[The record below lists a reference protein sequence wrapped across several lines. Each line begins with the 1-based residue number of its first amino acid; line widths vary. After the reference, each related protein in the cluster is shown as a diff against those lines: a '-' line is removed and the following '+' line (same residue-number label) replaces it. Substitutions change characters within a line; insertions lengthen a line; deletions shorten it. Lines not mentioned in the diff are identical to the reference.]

1 MLYNTKG
8 RYRMENKYLKLHSLL
23 RMAAALIALIVFI
36 SMFITKQVVHKDFP
50 DQAFCMWNEAFFDD
64 AGTGTKG
71 TVLGFI
77 GYLFVLFGGLA
88 GLAFVFI
95 DELIG
100 KDLTKKL
107 SFIAGGV
114 IAVGAVMMLLTGV
127 LYRGMNAD
135 GLGIKDY
142 RLAAGPIVF
151 AILAFIAGAANAAAP
166 LLEEKGL

>member
-23 RMAAALIALIVFI
+23 RMAAALIALITFI
-36 SMFITKQVVHKDFP
+36 SMFITKQIVHREYPNDVFL
-50 DQAFCMWNEAFFDD
+50 MWNEAFFDD
-64 AGTGTKG
+64 VDTKG

-88 GLAFVFI
+88 GLAFVFV

-114 IAVGAVMMLLTGV
+114 IAVGAMMMLLTGV
-127 LYRGMNAD
+127 LYRGMNSD
-135 GLGIKDY
+135 GLGIKY
-142 RLAAGPIVF
+142 FVLGAGPIVF
-151 AILAFIAGAANAAAP
+151 AILSFIAAACNAAAP
-166 LLEEKGL
+166 ILEDKGL

>member
-1 MLYNTKG
+1 MPNDIFL
-8 RYRMENKYLKLHSLL
+8 
-23 RMAAALIALIVFI
+23 
-36 SMFITKQVVHKDFP
+36 
-50 DQAFCMWNEAFFDD
+50 MWNEAFFDD
-64 AGTGTKG
+64 VDTKG

-107 SFIAGGV
+107 SFIAAGV

-127 LYRGMNAD
+127 IYRGMNGD
-135 GLGIKDY
+135 GLGIKY
-142 RLAAGPIVF
+142 FVLGAGPIVF
-151 AILAFIAGAANAAAP
+151 AILSFVAAACNAAAP
-166 LLEEKGL
+166 ILEDKGF

>member
-1 MLYNTKG
+1 
-8 RYRMENKYLKLHSLL
+8 MENKYLKLHSLL
-23 RMAAALIALIVFI
+23 RMAAALVALIVFI
-36 SMFITKQVVHKDFP
+36 SMFITKQVVHPDYP
-50 DQAFCMWNEAFFDD
+50 DQAFCMWNKAFFDD
-64 AGTGTKG
+64 AGAGTKG

-114 IAVGAVMMLLTGV
+114 IVLGAVMMLLTGAI
-127 LYRGMNAD
+127 YRGMNAD
-135 GLGIKDY
+135 GLGIKY
-142 RLAAGPIVF
+142 FQLGVGPIVF
-151 AILAFIAGAANAAAP
+151 AILAMIAGVANAAAP
-166 LLEEKGL
+166 ILEDKGL

>member
-1 MLYNTKG
+1 MYNTKG

-23 RMAAALIALIVFI
+23 RMAAALIALITFI
-36 SMFITKQVVHKDFP
+36 SMFITKQVVHREYPNDVFL
-50 DQAFCMWNEAFFDD
+50 MWNEAFFDD
-64 AGTGTKG
+64 VDTKG

-88 GLAFVFI
+88 GLAFVFV

-127 LYRGMNAD
+127 LYRGMNSD
-135 GLGIKDY
+135 GLGIKY
-142 RLAAGPIVF
+142 FVLGAGPIVF
-151 AILAFIAGAANAAAP
+151 AILSFIAAACNAAAP
-166 LLEEKGL
+166 ILEDKGL

>member
-1 MLYNTKG
+1 
-8 RYRMENKYLKLHSLL
+8 MENKYLKLHSLL
-23 RMAAALIALIVFI
+23 RMVAALIALITFI
-36 SMFITKQVVHKDFP
+36 SMFITKQVVHREYPNDVFL
-50 DQAFCMWNEAFFDD
+50 MWNEAFFDD
-64 AGTGTKG
+64 IDTKG

-107 SFIAGGV
+107 SFIAAGV

-127 LYRGMNAD
+127 LYRGMNSD
-135 GLGIKDY
+135 GLGIKY
-142 RLAAGPIVF
+142 FVLGAGPIVF
-151 AILAFIAGAANAAAP
+151 AILSFIAAACNAAAP
-166 LLEEKGL
+166 ILEDKGL

>member
-1 MLYNTKG
+1 
-8 RYRMENKYLKLHSLL
+8 MENKYLKLHSLL
-23 RMAAALIALIVFI
+23 RMAAALIALITFI
-36 SMFITKQVVHKDFP
+36 SMFITKQIVERGDPSHFY
-50 DQAFCMWNEAFFDD
+50 MWNEAFFEDTG
-64 AGTGTKG
+64 AGTKG

-127 LYRGMNAD
+127 LFRGMNND
-135 GLGIKDY
+135 GGFGLRDY
-142 RLAAGPIVF
+142 GLATGPIVF
-151 AILAFIAGAANAAAP
+151 AILSFIAAACNAAAP
-166 LLEEKGL
+166 ILEDKGL

>member
-1 MLYNTKG
+1 
-8 RYRMENKYLKLHSLL
+8 MENKYLKLHSLL
-23 RMAAALIALIVFI
+23 RMAAALIAVITFI
-36 SMFITKQVVHKDFP
+36 SMFITKQIVHSDYPNDIFL
-50 DQAFCMWNEAFFDD
+50 MWNEAFFDD
-64 AGTGTKG
+64 VDTKG

-114 IAVGAVMMLLTGV
+114 IAIGAVMMLLTGV
-127 LYRGMNAD
+127 LYRGMNSD
-135 GLGIKDY
+135 GLGIKY
-142 RLAAGPIVF
+142 FRLAAGPIVF
-151 AILAFIAGAANAAAP
+151 AILSFVAAAANAAAP
-166 LLEEKGL
+166 ILEDKGL

>member
-1 MLYNTKG
+1 MYNTKG

-23 RMAAALIALIVFI
+23 RMAAALIALITFI
-36 SMFITKQVVHKDFP
+36 SMFITKQIVHREYPNDVFL
-50 DQAFCMWNEAFFDD
+50 MWNEAFFDD
-64 AGTGTKG
+64 VDTKG

-127 LYRGMNAD
+127 LYRGMNGD

-151 AILAFIAGAANAAAP
+151 AILSFVAAGANAAAP
-166 LLEEKGL
+166 ILEDKGL

>member
-1 MLYNTKG
+1 
-8 RYRMENKYLKLHSLL
+8 MENKYLKLHSLL
-23 RMAAALIALIVFI
+23 RMAAALIALVTFI
-36 SMFITKQVVHKDFP
+36 SMFFTKQIVHREYPNDVFL
-50 DQAFCMWNEAFFDD
+50 MWNEAFFDD
-64 AGTGTKG
+64 VDTKG

-107 SFIAGGV
+107 SFIAAGV

-127 LYRGMNAD
+127 IYRGMNAD
-135 GLGIKDY
+135 GFGIKY
-142 RLAAGPIVF
+142 FILGTGPIVF
-151 AILAFIAGAANAAAP
+151 AILSFIAAISNAAAP
-166 LLEEKGL
+166 FLEEKGF

>member
-23 RMAAALIALIVFI
+23 RMAAALIALITFI
-36 SMFITKQVVHKDFP
+36 SMFITKQIVHREYPNDVFL
-50 DQAFCMWNEAFFDD
+50 MWNEAFFDD
-64 AGTGTKG
+64 VDTKG

-88 GLAFVFI
+88 GLAFVFV

-127 LYRGMNAD
+127 LYRGMNSD
-135 GLGIKDY
+135 GLGIKY
-142 RLAAGPIVF
+142 FVLGAGPIVF
-151 AILAFIAGAANAAAP
+151 AILSFVAAACNAAAP
-166 LLEEKGL
+166 ILDDKGL

>member
-23 RMAAALIALIVFI
+23 RMAAALIALITFI
-36 SMFITKQVVHKDFP
+36 SMFITKQVVHSEMPNDIFL
-50 DQAFCMWNEAFFDD
+50 MWNEAFFDD
-64 AGTGTKG
+64 VDTKG

-107 SFIAGGV
+107 SFIAAGV

-127 LYRGMNAD
+127 IYRGMNGD
-135 GLGIKDY
+135 GLGIKY
-142 RLAAGPIVF
+142 FVLGAGPIVF
-151 AILAFIAGAANAAAP
+151 AILSFVAAACNAAAP
-166 LLEEKGL
+166 ILEDKGF

>member
-1 MLYNTKG
+1 MYNTKG

-23 RMAAALIALIVFI
+23 RMAAALIALITFI
-36 SMFITKQVVHKDFP
+36 SMFITKQIIERGDPKNFY
-50 DQAFCMWNEAFFDD
+50 MWNEAFFEDTG
-64 AGTGTKG
+64 AGTKG

-88 GLAFVFI
+88 GLAFVFV

-127 LYRGMNAD
+127 LFRGMNND
-135 GLGIKDY
+135 GGFGLRDY
-142 RLAAGPIVF
+142 GLATGPIVF
-151 AILAFIAGAANAAAP
+151 AILSFIAAACNAAAP
-166 LLEEKGL
+166 ILEDKGL

>member
-1 MLYNTKG
+1 
-8 RYRMENKYLKLHSLL
+8 MENKYLKLHSLL
-23 RMAAALIALIVFI
+23 RMAAALIALITFI
-36 SMFITKQVVHKDFP
+36 SMFITKQIVHREYPNDVFL
-50 DQAFCMWNEAFFDD
+50 MWNEAFFDD
-64 AGTGTKG
+64 VDTKG

-88 GLAFVFI
+88 GLAFVFV

-127 LYRGMNAD
+127 LYRGMNSD
-135 GLGIKDY
+135 GLGIKY
-142 RLAAGPIVF
+142 FVLGAGPIVF
-151 AILAFIAGAANAAAP
+151 AILSFVAAACNAAAP
-166 LLEEKGL
+166 ILEDKGL

>member
-1 MLYNTKG
+1 
-8 RYRMENKYLKLHSLL
+8 MENKYLKLHSLL
-23 RMAAALIALIVFI
+23 RMAAALIALITFI
-36 SMFITKQVVHKDFP
+36 SMFITKQVVHREYPNDVFL
-50 DQAFCMWNEAFFDD
+50 MWNEAFFDD
-64 AGTGTKG
+64 IDTKG

-107 SFIAGGV
+107 SFIAAGV

-127 LYRGMNAD
+127 LYRGMNSD
-135 GLGIKDY
+135 GLGIKY
-142 RLAAGPIVF
+142 FVLGAGPIVF
-151 AILAFIAGAANAAAP
+151 AILSFIAAACNAAAP
-166 LLEEKGL
+166 ILEDKGL

>member
-1 MLYNTKG
+1 
-8 RYRMENKYLKLHSLL
+8 MENKYLKLHSLL
-23 RMAAALIALIVFI
+23 RMGAALIALITFI
-36 SMFITKQVVHKDFP
+36 SMFITKQIVHSDYPNDIFL
-50 DQAFCMWNEAFFDD
+50 MWNEAFFDD
-64 AGTGTKG
+64 VDTKG

-114 IAVGAVMMLLTGV
+114 IAIGAVMMLLTGV
-127 LYRGMNAD
+127 LYRGMNSD
-135 GLGIKDY
+135 GLGIKY
-142 RLAAGPIVF
+142 FRLAAGPIVF
-151 AILAFIAGAANAAAP
+151 AILAIVAGAANAAAP
-166 LLEEKGL
+166 ILEDKGL

>member
-1 MLYNTKG
+1 
-8 RYRMENKYLKLHSLL
+8 MENKYLKLHSLL
-23 RMAAALIALIVFI
+23 RMAAALIALITFI
-36 SMFITKQVVHKDFP
+36 SMFITKQVVHSEMPNDIFL
-50 DQAFCMWNEAFFDD
+50 MWNEAFFDD
-64 AGTGTKG
+64 VDTKG

-107 SFIAGGV
+107 SFIAAGV

-127 LYRGMNAD
+127 IYRGMNGD
-135 GLGIKDY
+135 GLGIKY
-142 RLAAGPIVF
+142 FVLGAGPIVF
-151 AILAFIAGAANAAAP
+151 AILSFVAAACNAAAP
-166 LLEEKGL
+166 ILEDKGF

>member
-1 MLYNTKG
+1 MYNTKG

-23 RMAAALIALIVFI
+23 RMVAALIALITFI
-36 SMFITKQVVHKDFP
+36 SMFITKQVVHREYPNDVFL
-50 DQAFCMWNEAFFDD
+50 MWNEAFFDD
-64 AGTGTKG
+64 IDTKG

-107 SFIAGGV
+107 SFIAAGV

-127 LYRGMNAD
+127 LYRGMNSD
-135 GLGIKDY
+135 GLGIKY
-142 RLAAGPIVF
+142 FVLGAGPIVF
-151 AILAFIAGAANAAAP
+151 AILSFIAAACNAAAP
-166 LLEEKGL
+166 ILEDKGL

>member
-1 MLYNTKG
+1 MYNTKG

-23 RMAAALIALIVFI
+23 RMAAALIALITFI
-36 SMFITKQVVHKDFP
+36 SMFITKQVVHSEYPNDVFL
-50 DQAFCMWNEAFFDD
+50 MWNEAFFDD
-64 AGTGTKG
+64 VDTKG

-107 SFIAGGV
+107 SFIAAGV

-127 LYRGMNAD
+127 LYRGMNSD
-135 GLGIKDY
+135 GLGIKY
-142 RLAAGPIVF
+142 FVLGAGPIVF
-151 AILAFIAGAANAAAP
+151 AILSFVAAACNAAAP
-166 LLEEKGL
+166 ILEDKGL

>member
-1 MLYNTKG
+1 MYNTKG

-23 RMAAALIALIVFI
+23 RMAAALIALITFI
-36 SMFITKQVVHKDFP
+36 SMFITKQVVHREYPNDVFL
-50 DQAFCMWNEAFFDD
+50 MWNEAFFDD
-64 AGTGTKG
+64 VDTKG

-127 LYRGMNAD
+127 LYRGMNGD

-151 AILAFIAGAANAAAP
+151 AILSFVAAASNAAAP
-166 LLEEKGL
+166 ILEDKGL

>member
-1 MLYNTKG
+1 
-8 RYRMENKYLKLHSLL
+8 MENKYLKLHSLL
-23 RMAAALIALIVFI
+23 RMAAALIALITFI
-36 SMFITKQVVHKDFP
+36 SMFITKQIVHREYPNDVFL
-50 DQAFCMWNEAFFDD
+50 MWNEAFFDD
-64 AGTGTKG
+64 VDTKG

-88 GLAFVFI
+88 GLAFVFV

-127 LYRGMNAD
+127 LYRGMNSD
-135 GLGIKDY
+135 GLGIKY
-142 RLAAGPIVF
+142 LVLGAGPIVF
-151 AILAFIAGAANAAAP
+151 AILSFIAAACNAAAP
-166 LLEEKGL
+166 ILEDKGL

>member
-1 MLYNTKG
+1 
-8 RYRMENKYLKLHSLL
+8 MENKYLKLHSLL
-23 RMAAALIALIVFI
+23 RMAAALIAVITFI
-36 SMFITKQVVHKDFP
+36 SMFITKQIVHSEYPNDVFL
-50 DQAFCMWNEAFFDD
+50 MWNEAFFDD
-64 AGTGTKG
+64 ADTKG

-88 GLAFVFI
+88 GLAFVFV

-127 LYRGMNAD
+127 LYRGMNSD
-135 GLGIKDY
+135 GLGIKY
-142 RLAAGPIVF
+142 FVLGAGPIVF
-151 AILAFIAGAANAAAP
+151 AILSFVAAACNAAAP
-166 LLEEKGL
+166 ILEDKGL

>member
-1 MLYNTKG
+1 
-8 RYRMENKYLKLHSLL
+8 MENKYLKLHSLL
-23 RMAAALIALIVFI
+23 RMAAALIALITFI
-36 SMFITKQVVHKDFP
+36 SMFITKQIVHREYPNDVFL
-50 DQAFCMWNEAFFDD
+50 MWNEAFFDD
-64 AGTGTKG
+64 VDTKG

-107 SFIAGGV
+107 SFIAAGV

-127 LYRGMNAD
+127 LYRGMNSD
-135 GLGIKDY
+135 GLGIKY
-142 RLAAGPIVF
+142 FALGAGPIVF
-151 AILAFIAGAANAAAP
+151 AILSFIAAACNAAAP
-166 LLEEKGL
+166 ILEDKGL

>member
-23 RMAAALIALIVFI
+23 RMAAALIALITFI
-36 SMFITKQVVHKDFP
+36 SMFITKQIVHSEMPNDIFL
-50 DQAFCMWNEAFFDD
+50 MWNEAFFDD
-64 AGTGTKG
+64 VDTKG

-88 GLAFVFI
+88 GLAFVFV

-127 LYRGMNAD
+127 LYRGMNSD
-135 GLGIKDY
+135 GLGIKY
-142 RLAAGPIVF
+142 FVLGAGPIVF
-151 AILAFIAGAANAAAP
+151 AILSFVAAACNAAAP
-166 LLEEKGL
+166 ILEDKGL

>member
-1 MLYNTKG
+1 MYNTKG

-23 RMAAALIALIVFI
+23 RMAAALIALITFI
-36 SMFITKQVVHKDFP
+36 SMFITKQIIERGNPSNFY
-50 DQAFCMWNEAFFDD
+50 MWNEAFFEDTG
-64 AGTGTKG
+64 AGTKG

-88 GLAFVFI
+88 GLAFVFVG
-95 DELIG
+95 ELIG

-127 LYRGMNAD
+127 LFRGMNND
-135 GLGIKDY
+135 GGFGLRDY
-142 RLAAGPIVF
+142 GLATGPIVF
-151 AILAFIAGAANAAAP
+151 AILSFIAAACNAAAP
-166 LLEEKGL
+166 ILEDKGL

>member
-23 RMAAALIALIVFI
+23 RMAAALIALVVFI
-36 SMFITKQVVHKDFP
+36 SMFITKQVVHKDYP

-64 AGTGTKG
+64 SGAGTKG

-95 DELIG
+95 DEIIG

-114 IAVGAVMMLLTGV
+114 IAAGAVMMLLTGV
-127 LYRGMNAD
+127 LYRGMNGD
-135 GLGIKDY
+135 GFGVKDY

-151 AILAFIAGAANAAAP
+151 AILSFVAAASNAAAP
-166 LLEEKGL
+166 ILEDKGL

>member
-1 MLYNTKG
+1 
-8 RYRMENKYLKLHSLL
+8 MENKYLKLHSLL
-23 RMAAALIALIVFI
+23 RMAAALIAVITFV
-36 SMFITKQVVHKDFP
+36 SMFITKQIVHSENSNLFL
-50 DQAFCMWNEAFFDD
+50 MWNEAFFDD
-64 AGTGTKG
+64 VDTKG

-114 IAVGAVMMLLTGV
+114 IVLGAVMMLLTGV
-127 LYRGMNAD
+127 LYRGMNSD
-135 GLGIKDY
+135 GFGIKY
-142 RLAAGPIVF
+142 FRLGAGPIVF
-151 AILAFIAGAANAAAP
+151 AILAIVAGLANAAAP
-166 LLEEKGL
+166 ILEDKGL

>member
-1 MLYNTKG
+1 
-8 RYRMENKYLKLHSLL
+8 
-23 RMAAALIALIVFI
+23 MAAALIALITFI
-36 SMFITKQVVHKDFP
+36 SMFITKQVVHREYPNDVFL
-50 DQAFCMWNEAFFDD
+50 MWNEAFFDD
-64 AGTGTKG
+64 VDTKG

-107 SFIAGGV
+107 SFIAAGV

-127 LYRGMNAD
+127 LYRGMNSD
-135 GLGIKDY
+135 GLGIKY
-142 RLAAGPIVF
+142 FVLGAGPIVF
-151 AILAFIAGAANAAAP
+151 AILSFIAAACNAAAP
-166 LLEEKGL
+166 ILEDKGL

>member
-36 SMFITKQVVHKDFP
+36 SMFITKQVYHPDYP

-64 AGTGTKG
+64 ADAGTKG

-127 LYRGMNAD
+127 LYRGMNGD
-135 GLGIKDY
+135 GFGVKDY

-151 AILAFIAGAANAAAP
+151 AILSFIAAAANAAAP
-166 LLEEKGL
+166 ILEDKGL

>member
-23 RMAAALIALIVFI
+23 RMAAALIALITFI
-36 SMFITKQVVHKDFP
+36 SMFITKQIVHSELP
-50 DQAFCMWNEAFFDD
+50 DDVFLMWNEAFFDD
-64 AGTGTKG
+64 ADTKG

-88 GLAFVFI
+88 GLAFVFV

-127 LYRGMNAD
+127 LYRGMNSD
-135 GLGIKDY
+135 GLGIKY
-142 RLAAGPIVF
+142 FVLGAGPIVF
-151 AILAFIAGAANAAAP
+151 AILSFVAAACNAAAP
-166 LLEEKGL
+166 ILEDKGL

>member
-23 RMAAALIALIVFI
+23 RMAAAIIALITVM
-36 SMFITKQVVHKDFP
+36 SMFITKQIVHREYPNDVFL
-50 DQAFCMWNEAFFDD
+50 MWNEAFFDD
-64 AGTGTKG
+64 VDTKG

-88 GLAFVFI
+88 GLAFVFV

-127 LYRGMNAD
+127 LYRGMNSD
-135 GLGIKDY
+135 GLGIKY
-142 RLAAGPIVF
+142 FVLGAGPIVF
-151 AILAFIAGAANAAAP
+151 AILSFVAAACNAAAP
-166 LLEEKGL
+166 ILEDKGL